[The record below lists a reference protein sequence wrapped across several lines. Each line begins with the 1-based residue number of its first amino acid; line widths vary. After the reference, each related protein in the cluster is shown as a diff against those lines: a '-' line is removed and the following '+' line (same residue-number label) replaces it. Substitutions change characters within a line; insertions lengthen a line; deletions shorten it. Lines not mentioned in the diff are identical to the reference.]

1 MKTGGHGG
9 RAGGTE
15 RRDGGCLAI
24 AILVGVLSASSIGA
38 QQQTPVRD
46 PRSAAVAPSAAPTGT
61 AAIAG
66 AVTTENGQ
74 PIRFAYVLL
83 LGATTGIV
91 KVTSS
96 DTEGKFAFNALPVD
110 RYTIGASK
118 PPYLAML
125 AGAKRPGRT
134 GTPIVVA
141 NGQKIADIA
150 IRMQMGAAISG
161 VVTDERGQPGVGTNV
176 AVMQWRMQNGE
187 RTLTQVAGPFITDD
201 QGRYRAFGL
210 PPGAYVVTGMR
221 FGLPANTRAL
231 SVQEVDA
238 AISGAAVPPA
248 GATPPSSPLRFA
260 PVYFPGTT
268 RASDAAPIA
277 VGPGEE
283 RNNADF
289 RLETVTTS
297 RVEGSVVTSDGQ
309 PAGAP
314 IVIMA
319 SASGSVLQTAV
330 TSRPGPDGRFQIS
343 NAQPGSY
350 VLIVNGQG
358 PLAGQFARVPIE
370 VAGTDILG
378 VQLTMRPALTM
389 TGHLAFD
396 APNAPAVG
404 GRRIPLRA
412 LTTSAATAGGASV
425 ASTDQSG
432 AFTISNLVPG
442 RYVLGGPLSFGPNAD
457 TMTWTLQS
465 VVADGR
471 DITDLPFEIADSAPK
486 NVVVTYTDKWQE
498 LSGRLQSQSGAP
510 VSDYTIIA
518 FPEDKAYWFQ
528 ATRRIVTTRPGTD
541 GRFTLS
547 GKGLTTLPPGKYLLA
562 AVTDI
567 GRDEQFDP
575 AFLSQVAAAS
585 IPITLGVGEK
595 KVQDLA
601 IR

>member
-1 MKTGGHGG
+1 MTSGPRCLLLLAILLSLLVPQHT
-9 RAGGTE
+9 AATE
-15 RRDGGCLAI
+15 R
-24 AILVGVLSASSIGA
+24 
-38 QQQTPVRD
+38 QQTPVRD
-46 PRSAAVAPSAAPTGT
+46 PRASALAANATPTGT
-61 AAIAG
+61 AVISG
-66 AVTTENGQ
+66 ALAADDGR
-74 PIRFAYVLL
+74 PIRFAHVLL

-96 DTEGKFAFNALPVD
+96 DTEGKFAFNNLPAD

-118 PPYLAML
+118 QPYLAML
-125 AGAKRPGRT
+125 AGAKRPGRP
-134 GTPIVVA
+134 GTHIVVA
-141 NGQKIADIA
+141 NGQKVGGVA
-150 IRMQMGAAISG
+150 IRMSMGGAITG
-161 VVTDERGQPGVGTNV
+161 VVTDERGQPGAGAVV

-187 RTLTQVAGPFITDD
+187 RTLTQVAGPFNTDD
-201 QGRYRAFGL
+201 EGRYRAFGL
-210 PPGAYVVTGMR
+210 LPGEYVVTGMR
-221 FGLPANTRAL
+221 FGLPLTTRGL
-231 SVQEVDA
+231 SVQEVNA
-238 AISGAAVPPA
+238 ALSG
-248 GATPPSSPLRFA
+248 GATPAPVVTPPAPLRFA

-268 RASDAAPIA
+268 RASDAAPITIGA
-277 VGPGEE
+277 GEE

-297 RVEGSVVTSDGQ
+297 RVEGTVGTADGQ
-309 PAGAP
+309 PVGSA

-330 TSRPGPDGRFQIS
+330 TSRVTPDGRFQIP

-358 PLAGQFARVPIE
+358 SLAGQFARSTLE

-378 VQLTMRPALTM
+378 VQLTLRPAMTM
-389 TGHLAFD
+389 TGRLVFESTTS
-396 APNAPAVG
+396 PAVA

-412 LTTSAATAGGASV
+412 LTTSAATVGGATV
-425 ASTDQSG
+425 GPTDQSG
-432 AFTISNLVPG
+432 TFTVSNLVPG
-442 RYVLGGPLSFGPNAD
+442 RYVLGGALSFGPTTD

-471 DITDLPFEIADSAPK
+471 DLTDLPLEIADSVPK
-486 NVVVTYTDKWQE
+486 NVVLTYTDKWQE

-510 VSDYTIIA
+510 VSDYTIIV

-528 ATRRIVTTRPGTD
+528 GTRRIVVARPGTD

-575 AFLSQVAAAS
+575 AFLSQIVSAA
-585 IPITLGVGEK
+585 IPITLGPGEK